1 MMYMQSK
8 LFPWYMAQFRRAVVA
23 WMTLPFEVSESFW
36 TVWSVTMYPEGVKS

>member
-8 LFPWYMAQFRRAVVA
+8 LFPWHMAQVCRAAVA

-36 TVWSVTMYPEGVKS
+36 TTWSSVMFPEGEKA

>member
-8 LFPWYMAQFRRAVVA
+8 LFPWHMAQVRLAMVA

-36 TVWSVTMYPEGVKS
+36 TTWSSVMFPEGEKA